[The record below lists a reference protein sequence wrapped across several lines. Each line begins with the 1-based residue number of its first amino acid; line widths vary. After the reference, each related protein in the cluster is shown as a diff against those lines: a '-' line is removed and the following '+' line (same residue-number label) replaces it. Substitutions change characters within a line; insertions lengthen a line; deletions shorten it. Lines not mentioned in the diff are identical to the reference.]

1 MLTSSE
7 IVEFTTIDE
16 AISFST
22 SGFALLVVDGCSRML
37 AIGAQGFSF
46 RSVSEPESEVVQRG
60 CREGF
65 TEPLRI
71 NMTLIR
77 RRIKSPDLVFE
88 TVTSGYSSNT
98 QMMICYLQN
107 SVSKQIL
114 KAIRE
119 RLENCNLKM
128 ILASGYLSSY
138 LEDNNSK
145 SLFRV
150 SGFPKDRIRSAE
162 SCRRAELQF

>member
-1 MLTSSE
+1 MKLSSSRQLTRQS
-7 IVEFTTIDE
+7 
-16 AISFST
+16 AFST

-88 TVTSGYSSNT
+88 TITSGYSSNT

-145 SLFRV
+145 SLFFGCRDFRKTGYGLRKAV
-150 SGFPKDRIRSAE
+150 GGQSGNSD
-162 SCRRAELQF
+162 

>member
-60 CREGF
+60 CREG
-65 TEPLRI
+65 
-71 NMTLIR
+71 
-77 RRIKSPDLVFE
+77 
-88 TVTSGYSSNT
+88 
-98 QMMICYLQN
+98 LQN
-107 SVSKQIL
+107 
-114 KAIRE
+114 R
-119 RLENCNLKM
+119 
-128 ILASGYLSSY
+128 
-138 LEDNNSK
+138 
-145 SLFRV
+145 
-150 SGFPKDRIRSAE
+150 
-162 SCRRAELQF
+162 